1 MVLDAALKAD
11 NMRVQMVTG
20 ERFAIIDAV
29 SALAAQGERMT
40 PGGGVQGLGASFGS
54 PAGAHDSYLPQCT
67 GARAL
72 SCRGADP
79 ARAGTAVG
87 GREGAVVSGACRGC
101 WQGGGASNEG
111 GEGRGGAAV
120 REMAERLQ
128 VFEELLARQAISKA
142 EHDHHR
148 ALLLAGL

>member
-29 SALAAQGERMT
+29 SALAAQGERMSE
-40 PGGGVQGLGASFGS
+40 GGGVQVSGASFGS
-54 PAGAHDSYLPQCT
+54 PAGAHDSYVPQCT

-72 SCRGADP
+72 SCRGAD
-79 ARAGTAVG
+79 
-87 GREGAVVSGACRGC
+87 GRV
-101 WQGGGASNEG
+101 
-111 GEGRGGAAV
+111 GAAV
-120 REMAERLQ
+120 RETTERLQ

>member
-29 SALAAQGERMT
+29 SALAAQGERMSE
-40 PGGGVQGLGASFGS
+40 GGGVQVSGASFGS
-54 PAGAHDSYLPQCT
+54 HDSFLPQCT

-111 GEGRGGAAV
+111 GEGRVGAAV
-120 REMAERLQ
+120 RETTERLQ